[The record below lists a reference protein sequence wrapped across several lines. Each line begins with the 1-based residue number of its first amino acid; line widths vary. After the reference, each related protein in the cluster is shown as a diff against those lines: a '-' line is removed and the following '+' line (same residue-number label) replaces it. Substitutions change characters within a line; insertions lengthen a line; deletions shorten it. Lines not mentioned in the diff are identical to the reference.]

1 MSGLLLSSEVPNWI
15 GRSCELGQL
24 LGAEVFVTDRDDR
37 VIFANDAF
45 AERRR
50 FLDFTARP
58 AYGDCYRREVEAG
71 FVAGVHDLEGKIQ
84 TLRNMRMS
92 PQLTFSRRCAESVD
106 KCFHERRGDWAVR
119 LSVSEARV
127 LQIAEDSERVN
138 SLQHLAKAY
147 RVSLASISALDVI
160 SIGIILAYS
169 GGVIS
174 YYNTAMDEILW
185 TKDGISIGSLGR
197 IEAVTE
203 RDTIALRAAITN
215 AARNADSLPR
225 VLQLP
230 RRSGRGHHLLTVCYA
245 SPGVAMLQ
253 VAPPIDGT
261 RELRHLL
268 AGVGLTEAQADVA
281 EELGRGIVSE
291 DSTKTAGTRR
301 NHVKGVLKAF
311 RDKEIVVNG
320 QQGIASIVARLASI
334 SGKLRR

>member
-1 MSGLLLSSEVPNWI
+1 MGGLLLASEVPNWI

-24 LGAEVFVTDRDDR
+24 LGAEVFVTDAEDR
-37 VIFANDAF
+37 IVFANEAF
-45 AERRR
+45 ASRRR
-50 FLDFTARP
+50 FLDFSAKP

-71 FVAGVHDLEGKIQ
+71 FVTGVRDLEGKIE

-106 KCFHERRGDWAVR
+106 KCFHERRGDWAIR
-119 LSVSEARV
+119 LSVGESRMLQLSE
-127 LQIAEDSERVN
+127 DGERVK
-138 SLQHLAKAY
+138 SLQHLATAY
-147 RVSLASISALDVI
+147 RVSMASLSALDVI

-174 YYNTAMDEILW
+174 YYNAAMDDILW
-185 TKDGISIGSLGR
+185 SKDGLSIGSLGR
-197 IEAVTE
+197 IEAATDCYTV
-203 RDTIALRAAITN
+203 ALRSAIAHAAHN
-215 AARNADSLPR
+215 SDSLPR

-253 VAPPIDGT
+253 VAPPIDGA

-268 AGVGLTEAQADVA
+268 AGLGLTEAQADVA
-281 EELGRGIVSE
+281 EELGRGIVAD

-320 QQGIASIVARLASI
+320 QQGISSIVARLASI
-334 SGKLRR
+334 AGKLRR